1 MTNKATLAGDIQ
13 LLKMFRLDV
22 GQQELIT
29 ESKCSNSS
37 LIFTKVKSVGWG
49 QGWFHANTE
58 TGTKAGEKKKK
69 KGYAGEMKQII
80 KPLFCFSATG

>member
-1 MTNKATLAGDIQ
+1 MTNKATLAGDIL

-29 ESKCSNSS
+29 ESKYSNSS
-37 LIFTKVKSVGWG
+37 LILTKVKSAGWG

-58 TGTKAGEKKKK
+58 TGTKAGEKK